1 MNLSKVLLSTTAAA
15 GFLFATQA
23 AANADQVTVQ
33 AGDTVSKIANEYNTT
48 VEAIEAA
55 NNMADVNLIYVGEVL
70 EVTPGQQT
78 ADAQTTTDTAVDT
91 QASAPAQT
99 YTYSQPQS
107 SYQASNYYSANQTTN
122 YSYSQPQSS
131 YSQSA
136 NTASSYTSNVA
147 SSSDEAA
154 KAWIANRES
163 GNNYNARNGQYIGK
177 YQLTASYLN
186 GDYSAANQERVANQ
200 YVASRYG
207 SWTAAKA
214 HWDANGWY

>member
-55 NNMADVNLIYVGEVL
+55 NNMADVNLIYAGEVL

-107 SYQASNYYSANQTTN
+107 SYQASNYYSAN
-122 YSYSQPQSS
+122 YSNNQPQSS

-136 NTASSYTSNVA
+136 NTSSYTSNVA

-186 GDYSAANQERVANQ
+186 GDYSAANQERVADQ